1 MNESNQVNFFFCYC
15 FKVQNCISWFCD
27 LLAKRQLISLIITII
42 ILEMEIIGFEKKLK
56 RMMDENNSF
65 IFTYIISYFIMGT
78 CNELG
83 DSKGYNSTFLM
94 VITFSVV
101 FSGFSLYGKQSLKNF
116 STKYL
121 EPLTIATVKFFYFY
135 VMNDL
140 IVLYDKNNA
149 DLLSNS
155 MVVSLFIIIYN
166 LIYYVFTDII
176 FSDQKYERNF
186 ILFQFI
192 TGICVYVISIFCCF
206 NEEDI

>member
-1 MNESNQVNFFFCYC
+1 
-15 FKVQNCISWFCD
+15 
-27 LLAKRQLISLIITII
+27 
-42 ILEMEIIGFEKKLK
+42 
-56 RMMDENNSF
+56 
-65 IFTYIISYFIMGT
+65 
-78 CNELG
+78 
-83 DSKGYNSTFLM
+83 
-94 VITFSVV
+94 
-101 FSGFSLYGKQSLKNF
+101 
-116 STKYL
+116 
-121 EPLTIATVKFFYFY
+121 
-135 VMNDL
+135 MNDL

-166 LIYYVFTDII
+166 LISYVFTDII